1 MIQVIKSLP
10 RTAWLASAMAVG
22 GLAFS
27 ATAGAVTVQL
37 EGFRVKPASK
47 IEYDIGGD
55 TGNVNAGQFIGIR
68 DGKKSFFWCTE
79 PLDPIAFGQ
88 PFEFVPQL
96 DHWAPQQAEDLG
108 RLVTWIR
115 SGDVDLKSAVVQ
127 AVLQAAIWE
136 IDEEAVGGPYDFSAG
151 NAKFSSNSAAV
162 QAALD
167 AFDWS
172 KLGDYETTVVINLF
186 SDEVQDLLDFPVAEP
201 GSLALLGLGLIGFGV
216 ARRRKI

>member
-1 MIQVIKSLP
+1 MMQVIKSLP

-27 ATAGAVTVQL
+27 ATASAVTVEL
-37 EGFRVKPASK
+37 TGFRVKPASK
-47 IEYDIGGD
+47 IEYDIGGESKS
-55 TGNVNAGQFIGIR
+55 VNAGQFIGIK
-68 DGKKSFFWCTE
+68 DGKKFFFWCTE
-79 PLDPIAFGQ
+79 PLDPIQFGQ
-88 PFEFVPQL
+88 EFEFEPQP
-96 DHWAPQQAEDLG
+96 DHWDPQQAEDLG

-115 SGDVDLKSAVVQ
+115 SGDVDLKDSVVQ

-136 IDEEAVGGPYDFSAG
+136 IDEEAIGGPYSFSAG
-151 NAKFSSNSAAV
+151 DAKFSSNNAAV

-172 KLGDYETTVVINLF
+172 KLGNYATAPVVNLF
-186 SDEVQDLLDFPVAEP
+186 SADVQDLLDFPVAEP

>member
-1 MIQVIKSLP
+1 MMQVIKSLP

-27 ATAGAVTVQL
+27 ATASAVTVEL
-37 EGFRVKPASK
+37 TGFRVKPASK
-47 IEYDIGGD
+47 IVYDIGGE
-55 TGNVNAGQFIGIR
+55 TKNVSAGQFIGIK
-68 DGKKSFFWCTE
+68 DGKKFFFWCTE
-79 PLDPIAFGQ
+79 PLDPIEFGQ
-88 PFEFVPQL
+88 AFEFEPQL
-96 DHWAPQQAEDLG
+96 DHWDPQQAEDLG

-115 SGDVDLKSAVVQ
+115 SGDVDLKDPVVQ

-136 IDEEAVGGPYDFSAG
+136 IDEEGAAPYSFSEG
-151 NAKFSSNSAAV
+151 VAKFTSNSAAV

-172 KLGDYETTVVINLF
+172 KLGNYETSVVVNLF
-186 SDEVQDLLDFPVAEP
+186 SADVQDLLDFPVAEP